1 MTSYGFE
8 IASKKN
14 LMGIIKEKY
23 DEDYEIGDL
32 HVVWFA
38 KTLQNIKTLIVDN
51 GKNNRYYECT
61 LNGEKGEIT
70 LPMFHMARR
79 ATLKADGKKEVFM
92 GKTDYLTEF
101 THVAEE
107 IKAGRTESVYIPFES
122 TKSCMKM
129 MDECRKQMNL
139 VYPFEIK

>member
-70 LPMFHMARR
+70 YDVYERVFHIVAKDDNR
-79 ATLKADGKKEVFM
+79 
-92 GKTDYLTEF
+92 
-101 THVAEE
+101 HVNE
-107 IKAGRTESVYIPFES
+107 
-122 TKSCMKM
+122 
-129 MDECRKQMNL
+129 
-139 VYPFEIK
+139 